1 MATIKGLTI
10 EIGGETTGLSK
21 ALNEVNK
28 ISRNLSKE
36 LGQIERQLK
45 FDPKNTT
52 LLAQKQK
59 VLGDQIATTR
69 DKLVKL
75 KDAEKQVQEQFKRGE
90 VSEEQYRALQRE
102 IVATESKLG
111 HYERQLKDV
120 NVQLDTFE
128 QKVQAASKKLQD
140 AGKKIGDVGSD
151 LSKKITLPLVGVGV
165 AAAKLG
171 VDFEA
176 SMSEV
181 QAVTGAT
188 GEELES
194 LEIAARDAGATTNK
208 SARDAADALKYMGLA
223 GWDVADSQK
232 ALMPMLKLSSAGN
245 MELGRTSDLVT
256 DSMSALG
263 LGIDDLDGYLDV
275 LAQTSRNSNTD
286 IDALGEAFV
295 VVGGRLNLLEVPA
308 NEAAVALGILGDN
321 GIKGSEAGRGL
332 NAVLTNL
339 TAPTGQAKKALDE
352 LNISAFDS
360 NGEFIGLKETFQLV
374 ADATAGMTKE
384 QQNQYYSMIAGKEH
398 GKTFNAL
405 LGSLGEGWN
414 GLANDVANADGAL
427 DEMYDTMTGNTAG
440 AIDNLKSALEELALK
455 IYDNLQPTIE
465 SLIGVVQGLTDKFNS
480 LSPETQENI
489 VKIGLLVAAIGPA
502 LVIIGKLITTV
513 GTITTFF
520 GKLLPMVKAVGL
532 AIGGISAPVA
542 IAIGAIA
549 AIIAIG
555 VALWKNWDTVKEKA
569 GQLWTSIKNS
579 FNNIKKSISDSIEA
593 AKESVR
599 LSIEKIKSFFNF
611 KWSLPKLKLPK
622 ISIQGSFSLVPPK
635 VPKFSIDWN
644 AEGAI
649 FKTPTILPTLAGL
662 QGFAEPR
669 TGGEAVIPL
678 NKLSG
683 IMADAI
689 QKAGGAGGDIII
701 QQMSVREEADIRKVA
716 RELHNLQQ
724 TTARARGLSYGINI

>member
-128 QKVQAASKKLQD
+128 QKIQAASKKLQD
-140 AGKKIGDVGSD
+140 AGKKI
-151 LSKKITLPLVGVGV
+151 
-165 AAAKLG
+165 
-171 VDFEA
+171 
-176 SMSEV
+176 
-181 QAVTGAT
+181 
-188 GEELES
+188 
-194 LEIAARDAGATTNK
+194 
-208 SARDAADALKYMGLA
+208 
-223 GWDVADSQK
+223 
-232 ALMPMLKLSSAGN
+232 
-245 MELGRTSDLVT
+245 
-256 DSMSALG
+256 
-263 LGIDDLDGYLDV
+263 
-275 LAQTSRNSNTD
+275 
-286 IDALGEAFV
+286 
-295 VVGGRLNLLEVPA
+295 
-308 NEAAVALGILGDN
+308 
-321 GIKGSEAGRGL
+321 SEAGQKLQGVGKNLMTSVTLPIVGAGAAAFKFAADLEDAMGASDQIFKDASKEVKNWADSLESYYGIAESEALTYANTMGAMLQNIGGL
-332 NAVLTNL
+332 TEQEAAKQSQILVELAGDLAAMFGGSTESAVQALTGALKGNNSML
-339 TAPTGQAKKALDE
+339 DNYGMGVNEATIKTKALEMGLIKEGEQLDLASKQAATLALIMEQTADAQGQAAREADGGSGALRAFTTE
-352 LNISAFDS
+352 LKNVT
-360 NGEFIGLKETFQLV
+360 GE
-374 ADATAGMTKE
+374 
-384 QQNQYYSMIAGKEH
+384 
-398 GKTFNAL
+398 
-405 LGSLGEGWN
+405 LGEQ
-414 GLANDVANADGAL
+414 LL
-427 DEMYDTMTGNTAG
+427 PILTPF
-440 AIDNLKSALEELALK
+440 ISNLKDIIKRFGE
-455 IYDNLQPTIE
+455 
-465 SLIGVVQGLTDKFNS
+465 
-480 LSPETQENI
+480 LSPETKENI

-502 LVIIGKLITTV
+502 LVIIGKLITVV
-513 GTITTFF
+513 GTITSFF
-520 GKLLPMVKAVGL
+520 GKLMPVVKAVGL

-569 GQLWTSIKNS
+569 GQLWDSVKNT
-579 FNNIKKSISDSIEA
+579 FNNIKTSISNAMTSARDTVKNAID
-593 AKESVR
+593 
-599 LSIEKIKSFFNF
+599 KIKSFFNF

-622 ISIQGSFSLVPPK
+622 ISIQGSFSLAPPR
-635 VPKFSIDWN
+635 VPKFSIAWN

-689 QKAGGAGGDIII
+689 QKAGGAGGYIIV

-724 TTARARGLSYGINI
+724 TTARARGLSYGINV

>member
-59 VLGDQIATTR
+59 VLGEQIAATS
-69 DKLVKL
+69 DKLAKL

-140 AGKKIGDVGSD
+140 AGKKI
-151 LSKKITLPLVGVGV
+151 
-165 AAAKLG
+165 
-171 VDFEA
+171 
-176 SMSEV
+176 
-181 QAVTGAT
+181 
-188 GEELES
+188 
-194 LEIAARDAGATTNK
+194 
-208 SARDAADALKYMGLA
+208 
-223 GWDVADSQK
+223 
-232 ALMPMLKLSSAGN
+232 
-245 MELGRTSDLVT
+245 
-256 DSMSALG
+256 
-263 LGIDDLDGYLDV
+263 
-275 LAQTSRNSNTD
+275 
-286 IDALGEAFV
+286 
-295 VVGGRLNLLEVPA
+295 
-308 NEAAVALGILGDN
+308 
-321 GIKGSEAGRGL
+321 SEAGQKLQGVGKNLMTSVTLPIVGAGAAAFKFAADLEDAMGASDQIFKDASKEVKNWADSLESYYGIAESEALTYANTMGAMLQNIGGL
-332 NAVLTNL
+332 TEQEAAKQSQILVQLAGDLAAMFGGTTESAVQALTGALKGNNQML
-339 TAPTGQAKKALDE
+339 DNYGMGVNDATIKAKALEMGLYDGTGAMDLQTKQAATLALIMEQTADAQGQASRESEGASGSMRALTTE
-352 LNISAFDS
+352 LKNLASEI
-360 NGEFIGLKETFQLV
+360 GEVLLPIITPFITKLKEIIQ
-374 ADATAGMTKE
+374 
-384 QQNQYYSMIAGKEH
+384 
-398 GKTFNAL
+398 
-405 LGSLGEGWN
+405 
-414 GLANDVANADGAL
+414 
-427 DEMYDTMTGNTAG
+427 
-440 AIDNLKSALEELALK
+440 
-455 IYDNLQPTIE
+455 
-465 SLIGVVQGLTDKFNS
+465 KFS
-480 LSPETQENI
+480 ELSPETKENI

-502 LVIIGKLITTV
+502 LVIIGKLITIV
-513 GTITTFF
+513 GTITSFF
-520 GKLLPMVKAVGL
+520 GKLMPVVKAVGL

-549 AIIAIG
+549 AVIAIG
-555 VALWKNWDTVKEKA
+555 VALWKNWDTVKAKA
-569 GQLWTSIKNS
+569 IELWDSVKNT
-579 FNNIKKSISDSIEA
+579 FNNIKTSISNAMTSARDTVKNAID
-593 AKESVR
+593 R
-599 LSIEKIKSFFNF
+599 IKSFFNF

-622 ISIQGSFSLVPPK
+622 ISIQGSFSLVPPR
-635 VPKFSIDWN
+635 VPKFSIAWN

-683 IMADAI
+683 IMADAM
-689 QKAGGAGGDIII
+689 QKAGGAGGYIIV